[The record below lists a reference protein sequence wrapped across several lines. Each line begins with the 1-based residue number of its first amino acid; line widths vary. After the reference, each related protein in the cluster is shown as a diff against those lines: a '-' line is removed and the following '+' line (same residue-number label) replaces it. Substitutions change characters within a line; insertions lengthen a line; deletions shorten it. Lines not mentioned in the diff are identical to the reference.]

1 MLLQISRLE
10 LRTVLAPSC
19 LPMVSGRDLGAHP
32 RPSTSMLYTSSRAV
46 APFGD
51 EPPRCSCAGGQ
62 VVLLEIQA
70 TLGRPPSTAV
80 SMMKSVYLA
89 YVVVLLAY
97 FPVAISG
104 G

>member
-1 MLLQISRLE
+1 M
-10 LRTVLAPSC
+10 
-19 LPMVSGRDLGAHP
+19 
-32 RPSTSMLYTSSRAV
+32 
-46 APFGD
+46 
-51 EPPRCSCAGGQ
+51 
-62 VVLLEIQA
+62 LLEIQA

-104 G
+104 SCTMQHSKHLLSLLVKR

>member
-1 MLLQISRLE
+1 M
-10 LRTVLAPSC
+10 
-19 LPMVSGRDLGAHP
+19 
-32 RPSTSMLYTSSRAV
+32 
-46 APFGD
+46 
-51 EPPRCSCAGGQ
+51 
-62 VVLLEIQA
+62 LLEIQA

>member
-1 MLLQISRLE
+1 M
-10 LRTVLAPSC
+10 
-19 LPMVSGRDLGAHP
+19 
-32 RPSTSMLYTSSRAV
+32 
-46 APFGD
+46 
-51 EPPRCSCAGGQ
+51 
-62 VVLLEIQA
+62 LLEIQA

-104 G
+104 SCTMQHSKHLPSLLVKP